1 MKKTLKINISGIVF
15 QIDEDAYELL
25 KKYLDAVSR
34 KFGSSPE
41 GKEIL
46 GDIEQRIAELLL
58 ARTGVQKEVVT
69 IDDVNEVM
77 HTMGN
82 PEDFAEET
90 PAGGEAGQKS
100 REEEEDYS
108 HERRRNRRLYRD
120 PDNSV
125 LGGICSGLGAYFN
138 TDPVIFRILFV
149 VFVFAW
155 GITAVAYLLM
165 WIIVPP
171 ARTAAQKL
179 EMRGES
185 VTIENIERSVRE
197 EFEAVKKSA
206 GKLGR
211 SETYSGVRTA
221 LGEMFHVLG
230 LLIKGLARIIL
241 IFVGVV
247 LILIGFGLLLG
258 LLSAVVLHQTF
269 ISDIFTDSNV
279 DLSQLSGLIFTH
291 SDFQW
296 IVLTLALVIG
306 IPLIALIYGGI
317 KMLFRFKARDKAVGL
332 SLFLLWV
339 ISAITLT
346 WMVVI
351 DVQNFTSHEETDS
364 RTALKSFRN
373 KTLVLDVAPGKI
385 DSLKKACSYFEK
397 DEVRIYF
404 NPGKHEYY
412 GSPWLRIERAD
423 STEASLMVEKGAQGL
438 DRSRASEYANGI
450 SYHWIQN
457 DTAIIFD
464 PVYTAPKG
472 QAWRAPHVTLEL
484 RVPEGTKLVFSPRMK
499 EVLEEA
505 EPDNWDEWSANIHN
519 MRYDMPGKSFVMGK
533 NGLRE
538 FNK

>member
-82 PEDFAEET
+82 PEDFAEEA
-90 PAGGEAGQKS
+90 PAGEATGEKS
-100 REEEEDYS
+100 RDEAEDYS

-120 PDNSV
+120 TDNSV

-185 VTIENIERSVRE
+185 VTIENIERSVKE
-197 EFEAVKKSA
+197 EYEAVKKSA
-206 GKLGR
+206 GRLGR

-241 IFVGVV
+241 IFVGVIF
-247 LILIGFGLLLG
+247 ILAGFGLLLG
-258 LLSAVVLHQTF
+258 LLSAVVLHQSF

-279 DLSQLSGLIFTH
+279 DLSQLSGLVFSH
-291 SDFQW
+291 ADFQW
-296 IVLTLALVIG
+296 IVLTLVLVIG

-351 DVQNFTSHEETDS
+351 DVRNFASHEETDS
-364 RTALKSFRN
+364 RTALKSFHN
-373 KTLVLDVAPGKI
+373 KTVVLDVAPGKI
-385 DSLKKACSYFEK
+385 DSLKKVCNYFEK
-397 DEVRIYF
+397 DEVGIYF

-423 STEASLMVEKGAQGL
+423 STQASLTVEKGAQGL
-438 DRSRASEYANGI
+438 DRSRAREYASGI
-450 SYHWIQN
+450 SYHWVQN

-464 PVYTAPKG
+464 PVYLAPKG

-505 EPDNWDEWSANIHN
+505 EPDNWDEWSANIHS
-519 MRYDMPGKSFVMGK
+519 MRFDMPGKSFVMGK